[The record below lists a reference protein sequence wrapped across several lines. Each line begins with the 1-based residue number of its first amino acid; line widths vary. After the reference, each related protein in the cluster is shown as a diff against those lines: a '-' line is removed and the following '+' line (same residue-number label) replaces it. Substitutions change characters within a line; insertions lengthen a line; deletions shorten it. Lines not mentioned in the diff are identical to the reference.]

1 MLLKG
6 LPLNC
11 AEFNPKKQ
19 SRLPKMGRGKLILIE
34 GLDRT
39 GKTTQCNILYKKL
52 SPDCKL
58 LKFPERST
66 RIGGLIDQYLTDDS
80 FRLSDQAI
88 HLLFSANRWE
98 MIDSMKET
106 LLEGKNIIMDRY
118 VYSGVAYS
126 AAKETKGM
134 DLDWCLQPDIGLLKP
149 DLTLFLSIQDV
160 ASNAVKD
167 GFGDERYETLKF
179 QKKVKQTFVT
189 LLENEMKKGDE
200 SIKIVDVSGKGI
212 QEVEALIWEIV
223 EPMLTTDIDDEF
235 SFFQKE

>member
-1 MLLKG
+1 
-6 LPLNC
+6 
-11 AEFNPKKQ
+11 
-19 SRLPKMGRGKLILIE
+19 MGRGKLILIE

-39 GKTTQCNILYKKL
+39 GKTTQCNILYEKL
-52 SPDCKL
+52 LPDCKL

-66 RIGGLIDQYLTDDS
+66 RIGGLIDQYLTNDS

-98 MIDSMKET
+98 MIDNMKET

-189 LLENEMKKGDE
+189 LLDNEIKKGDE
-200 SIKIVDVSGKGI
+200 SIKVVDVSGKGI

-223 EPMLTTDIDDEF
+223 EPMLTTDIDHDKF

>member
-1 MLLKG
+1 
-6 LPLNC
+6 
-11 AEFNPKKQ
+11 
-19 SRLPKMGRGKLILIE
+19 MGRGKLILIE

-106 LLEGKNIIMDRY
+106 LLEGKNVIMDRY